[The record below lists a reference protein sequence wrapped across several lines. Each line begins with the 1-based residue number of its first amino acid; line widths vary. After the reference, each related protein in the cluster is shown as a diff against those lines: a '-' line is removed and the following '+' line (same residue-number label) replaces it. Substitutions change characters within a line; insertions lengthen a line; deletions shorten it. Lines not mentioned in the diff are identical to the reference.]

1 MSSIKK
7 DIPNIITSLNLLSGV
22 AAIILCLSFGELE
35 WAAFFIF
42 LGAVFDF
49 FDGLVARALGVS
61 SPIGADLDSLA
72 DVVSFGVAPSILL
85 FQATWNI
92 SCCPWGAGF
101 ALLIGAFAAF
111 RLAKFNNDT
120 RQTTSFIGLPVPANA
135 IFWIGFSLSLPMLK
149 EVLGAYPLSI
159 LTNLSILV
167 IGYLMISEVPMF
179 SFKVKKISFFE
190 LRYQIALVMIAVLSF
205 IFLDYLGLSITILA
219 YILLSILQNALETK
233 AK

>member
-7 DIPNIITSLNLLSGV
+7 DIPNIITLLNLLSGV
-22 AAIILCLSFGELE
+22 VVIILCLSFRELE

-49 FDGLVARALGVS
+49 FDGLVARALGVT

-92 SCCPWGAGF
+92 SCCPWGAGLS
-101 ALLIGAFAAF
+101 LLIGAFAAF

-135 IFWIGFSLSLPMLK
+135 IFWIGFALSLPMLK
-149 EVLGAYPLSI
+149 ELLGAYGLSVLTNFFI
-159 LTNLSILV
+159 LT

-179 SFKVKKISFFE
+179 SFKVKKIGFFE
-190 LRYQIALVMIAVLSF
+190 LRYQIALIFIAVLSF
-205 IFLDYLGLSITILA
+205 IFLGYLGLSITILA
-219 YILLSILQNALETK
+219 YILLSVLQTASGK
-233 AK
+233 SK

>member
-22 AAIILCLSFGELE
+22 VAIILCLSLGELE

-49 FDGLVARALGVS
+49 FDGLVARALGVT

-92 SCCPWGAGF
+92 SCCPWGAGLS
-101 ALLIGAFAAF
+101 LLIGAFAAY

-120 RQTTSFIGLPVPANA
+120 RQTSSFIGLPVPANA
-135 IFWIGFSLSLPMLK
+135 IFWIGFALSLPMLK
-149 EVLGAYPLSI
+149 GLLGAYGLSI
-159 LTNLSILV
+159 LTNFFILT

-179 SFKVKKISFFE
+179 SFKVKKFSFSE
-190 LRYQIALVMIAVLSF
+190 LRYQIALIVIAVLAF
-205 IFLDYLGLSITILA
+205 IFFDYLGLSIAILA
-219 YILLSILQNALETK
+219 YILLSVLQNSLEK
-233 AK
+233 SK